1 MMAEVDENV
10 VAQFCSLF
18 HGRLDVF
25 GTEEGG
31 CAKSDDPSWENY
43 VLEMTSHLYGLHAI
57 GTYPMV
63 EMDGEWFVR
72 WGCVDF
78 DEGDEPS
85 YIHAMN
91 LHTILSHFGI
101 AAWLEKSRSKGW
113 HCWIFAD
120 DWVPAATMRR
130 ALLGATETAK
140 GPIKEINPK
149 QETMS
154 SGQVGNYVRLPYP
167 HGWESNLRRCVID
180 PNTSEV
186 LPPMIFADVAVETR
200 CSLEMIEEVMAL
212 WKPPA
217 KPKPRPMPYVEGMR
231 DAGRIGPLS
240 KHILRNGPK
249 EGNDRSSTLWSL
261 ANSLYRD
268 GVSYQEALDVVY
280 EADRRWG
287 KFLERND
294 AKYLDEMCKK
304 LWG

>member
-1 MMAEVDENV
+1 MDMTLIND
-10 VAQFCSLF
+10 FCELF
-18 HGRLDVF
+18 HGRLDVY

-31 CAKSDDPSWENY
+31 CVRATDATWENY
-43 VLEMTSHLYGLHAI
+43 TETMTTHLYGASAI

-63 EMDGEWFVR
+63 EMDGDWFVK

-91 LHTILSHFGI
+91 LHTILAHFGV

-113 HCWIFAD
+113 HCWVFAS
-120 DWVPAATMRR
+120 DWIPAVTMRR
-130 ALLGATETAK
+130 ALLGATETAR

-149 QETMS
+149 QETMAT
-154 SGQVGNYVRLPYP
+154 GQVGNYVRLPYP

-180 PNTSEV
+180 PETSEV
-186 LPPMIFADVAVETR
+186 LPPAVFASIAYQTR
-200 CSLEMIEEVMAL
+200 ATIAMIEEVMAL

-217 KPKPRPMPYVEGMR
+217 KPKPRPMQYVGAPVETGQM
-231 DAGRIGPLS
+231 GPLS
-240 KHILRNGPK
+240 KYILRNGPK
-249 EGNDRSSTLWSL
+249 EGNDRSTTLWSL
-261 ANSLYRD
+261 ANSLHRD
-268 GVSYQEALDVVY
+268 GVTYHEALDVIY

-287 KFLERND
+287 KFIERND
-294 AKYLDEMCKK
+294 SKYLDNMCKK

>member
-1 MMAEVDENV
+1 MDTTLINE
-10 VAQFCSLF
+10 FCELF
-18 HGRLDVF
+18 HGRLDVY

-31 CAKSDDPSWENY
+31 CLRVPDATWENY
-43 VLEMTSHLYGLHAI
+43 TETITQHLYSTTTT

-63 EMDGEWFVR
+63 EMDGDWFVK

-113 HCWIFAD
+113 HCWVFAD
-120 DWVPAATMRR
+120 DWIPAATMRK

-140 GPIKEINPK
+140 APLKEINPK
-149 QETMS
+149 QESMTT
-154 SGQVGNYVRLPYP
+154 GQVGNYVRLPYP
-167 HGWESNLRRCVID
+167 NGWESNLRRCVID

-186 LPPMIFADVAVETR
+186 LPPAVFASIAYQTR
-200 CSLEMIEEVMAL
+200 ATISMIEEVMGL

-217 KPKPRPMPYVEGMR
+217 KIKPRPMQHVGSPVNT
-231 DAGRIGPLS
+231 GRIGALS

-249 EGNDRSSTLWSL
+249 DGADRSTTLWAL
-261 ANSLYRD
+261 ANSLHRD
-268 GVSYQEALDVVY
+268 EVTYHEALDVIY

-294 AKYLDEMCKK
+294 GKYLDNMCKK